1 MIVRFVL
8 IAVGLVL
15 ILSAKYLSPAV
26 DRIAGRVVLRNSSPE
41 AVVEEDDIL
50 DNKKKW
56 KLIIAGYIIFAIV
69 SVFSLI
75 SVFTLN
81 HKINTLYKSVQEL
94 ESRVVSTP

>member
-1 MIVRFVL
+1 MIVRLIL
-8 IAVGLVL
+8 IAAGLFL

-26 DRIAGRVVLRNSSPE
+26 DRIAGFVIEKNSPT
-41 AVVEEDDIL
+41 AVEEEDDIL

-56 KLIIAGYIIFAIV
+56 KLIIAGYIIFALV

-81 HKINTLYKSVQEL
+81 NKINTLYKSVQEL